1 VQTLM
6 DAGLTPVH
14 GKASHMDTSD
24 PPQTVLQSLHNDN
37 VSAQIPAWAQPLPAI
52 WRDRGPV
59 ESAQSDWMESA
70 KNVPDGTAS
79 KKNPVHHFKS
89 YGELDDY
96 DRLRRSA
103 NEHWRTMQYYFDEA
117 AAAYGRG
124 ERCRAAALSEKGK
137 EYKQLAR
144 EASDRASYRI
154 FDSKYVRSCFGCH
167 CEVVVGAWLIIWVLL
182 SLCGAFLNVL
192 SSFAIWSDLPTE
204 GSLLIN

>member
-1 VQTLM
+1 MGVEVSSFFV
-6 DAGLTPVH
+6 LTTMV
-14 GKASHMDTSD
+14 MFLRQVSD
-24 PPQTVLQSLHNDN
+24 HVGFGHRYLFDL
-37 VSAQIPAWAQPLPAI
+37 AQ
-52 WRDRGPV
+52 
-59 ESAQSDWMESA
+59 
-70 KNVPDGTAS
+70 
-79 KKNPVHHFKS
+79 
-89 YGELDDY
+89 
-96 DRLRRSA
+96 
-103 NEHWRTMQYYFDEA
+103 
-117 AAAYGRG
+117 
-124 ERCRAAALSEKGK
+124 GK